1 MSNNKV
7 VALSAVAGEISKRF
21 PAGSKT
27 VLCHG
32 VFDLLHPG
40 HINHLVEAKGNGNY
54 LVVTV
59 TSDRFVNKGPGRPYF
74 SADNRAL
81 MLAQLEIVD
90 LVAISDFPNAL
101 NAIDAVRPSV
111 YAKGPDYANEAE
123 DLTGMI
129 SLEKSKCESHG
140 GTVVFT
146 SGPTMSSSSLRNE
159 MIMND
164 SGEFGG
170 WLPSFRTQVSEL
182 EVSNLFESIK
192 GLKVLVF
199 GEGIID
205 EYVMSEALG
214 KSSKDPVLAFKIG
227 ERERQ
232 LGGAF
237 AVAKH
242 AFGLGAEV
250 TLLTRIGLEE
260 EYSKLIR
267 EGMPHEINL
276 KLLVSETDPTLVKTR
291 YVDELTKSKVFE
303 TYQIGEMVAS
313 EVDDA
318 QLAQA
323 LESVIEQVDVVLVAD
338 YGHGLI
344 SQIHLD
350 MLAKAKTLKAVN
362 TQSNAGN
369 RGFNSISRYG
379 SLDIVC
385 LNGSEVG
392 LEVKK
397 RHVPLE
403 VLVTELAQRT
413 SAKFAAVTNGV
424 RGVVYLDSRDENPST
439 QSVPAF
445 STKVTDRVGAGDAL
459 FVASALSWT
468 AGNSGLI
475 SAVLGNLAGA
485 ASLAGLGNQVTIDR
499 ISLQKHMLAL
509 LK

>member
-1 MSNNKV
+1 MDEDKLIPLESLSSVLLGKV
-7 VALSAVAGEISKRF
+7 PKDSKV
-21 PAGSKT
+21 

-40 HINHLVEAKGNGNY
+40 HIKHLSEAKSHGDL

-59 TSDRFVNKGPGRPYF
+59 TSDRYVNKGPGRPYF
-74 SADNRAL
+74 TAEDRAL
-81 MLAQLEIVD
+81 MLASLEIVN
-90 LVAISDFPNAL
+90 LVSISDFPDAL
-101 NAIDAVRPSV
+101 PAIDAVKPDI
-111 YAKGPDYANEAE
+111 YAKGPDYAREDD
-123 DLTGMI
+123 DLTGKI
-129 SLEKSKCESHG
+129 SIEKSRCEEHG
-140 GTVVFT
+140 GKVLYT
-146 SGPTMSSSSLRNE
+146 SAPTMSSSSLRNE

-164 SGEFGG
+164 SGEFSE
-170 WLPSFRTQVSEL
+170 WLPKFRMKSSNK
-182 EVSNLFESIK
+182 EVASLFASIEN
-192 GLKVLVF
+192 LKVLVL

-205 EYVMSEALG
+205 EYVMVEALG
-214 KSSKDPVLAFKIG
+214 KSSKDPVLAFKTG

-232 LGGAF
+232 LGGSF

-242 AFGLGAEV
+242 ALGLGAQV
-250 TLLTRIGLEE
+250 SLVTRIGLEQE
-260 EYSKLIR
+260 FANLVKENLP
-267 EGMPHEINL
+267 GEISL
-276 KLLVSETDPTLVKTR
+276 KLLKSKTDPTLVKTR

-303 TYQIGEMVAS
+303 TYQIGELVATN
-313 EVDDA
+313 DDDEE
-318 QLAQA
+318 LAVVLA
-323 LESVIEQVDVVLVAD
+323 DLVNDVDVILVAD

-344 SQIHLD
+344 SQTHLD
-350 MLAKAKTLKAVN
+350 IVTNSSAVKAVN

-379 SLDIVC
+379 SVDIVC

-392 LEVKK
+392 LELKK

-403 VLVTELAQRT
+403 VLVRELAERT
-413 SAKFAAVTNGV
+413 QASFTAVTNGV
-424 RGVVYLDSRDENPST
+424 KGVVYLDSRDSNGVT

-468 AGNSGLI
+468 AGNSGLL

-499 ISLQKHMLAL
+499 ISLQKHMSAL

>member
-1 MSNNKV
+1 MEVDKV
-7 VALSAVAGEISKRF
+7 IPLESLASVVLKQIPKDFKV
-21 PAGSKT
+21 

-40 HINHLVEAKGNGNY
+40 HIQHLREAKSNGDF

-59 TSDRFVNKGPGRPYF
+59 TSDRYVNKGPGRPYF
-74 SADNRAL
+74 KAEDRAL
-81 MLAQLEIVD
+81 MLASLQIVD
-90 LVAISDFPNAL
+90 LVSISDFPDAL
-101 NAIDAVRPSV
+101 AAIDAVKPDV
-111 YAKGPDYANEAE
+111 YAKGPDYSSE
-123 DLTGMI
+123 DDDITGKI
-129 SLEKSKCESHG
+129 SIEKSRCESHG
-140 GTVVFT
+140 GKIVYTA
-146 SGPTMSSSSLRNE
+146 GPTMSSSSLRNE

-164 SGEFGG
+164 SGEFSE
-170 WLPSFRTQVSEL
+170 WLPLFRRSCDQNDVSDL
-182 EVSNLFESIK
+182 FSSMANLR
-192 GLKVLVF
+192 VLVL

-205 EYVMSEALG
+205 EYVMAEALG
-214 KSSKDPVLAFKIG
+214 KSSKDPVLAFKTG

-232 LGGAF
+232 LGGSF

-242 AFGLGAEV
+242 AVGLGAQV
-250 TLLTRIGLEE
+250 TLVTRIGLEQE
-260 EYSKLIR
+260 FAELIQ
-267 EGMPHEINL
+267 ENLPTDISL
-276 KLLVSETDPTLVKTR
+276 KLLKSKTDPTLVKTR

-303 TYQIGEMVAS
+303 TYQIGELVATDEDDDELAS
-313 EVDDA
+313 VLESLVDD
-318 QLAQA
+318 
-323 LESVIEQVDVVLVAD
+323 VDLILVAD

-344 SQIHLD
+344 SQKHLEIVSNST
-350 MLAKAKTLKAVN
+350 AVKAVN

-379 SLDIVC
+379 SVDIVC

-392 LEVKK
+392 LELKK

-403 VLVTELAQRT
+403 VLVEELAHRT
-413 SAKFAAVTNGV
+413 KAKFAAVTNGV
-424 RGVVYLDSRDENPST
+424 KGVVYLDSRDSSGAT

-468 AGNSGLI
+468 AGNSGLL

-499 ISLQKHMLAL
+499 ISLQKHMSAL